1 MQTQLTKDELTKIAA
16 KISELQYAERV
27 TGVDW
32 RLLAG
37 IWYREN
43 SLNVTPPS
51 RVGGVWQFD
60 PPLTSTKIQNLLNK
74 YSTLSAADK
83 QLIIND
89 KGISFKYGAILAA
102 CFLRDHVPQVL
113 DVRKLGDLPDDTIG
127 NALYTYNGKAYGKD
141 WHMSPY
147 VYNNGDDQHIG
158 LKMNATLPTSK
169 GRIWIKKADT
179 RLGAFVVYRQLK
191 ELYPRQQTKPVNQD
205 TPKKSAPPNSI
216 SDDINKII
224 KEKQQENEQQKT
236 ISLIDG
242 KIIEPLDK

>member
-1 MQTQLTKDELTKIAA
+1 MQTQLTKDELDKIKA
-16 KISELQYAERV
+16 KINDLQYAEQV

-60 PPLTSTKIQNLLNK
+60 PPLSSTRIQALLNK
-74 YSTLSAADK
+74 YSILSATDK
-83 QLIIND
+83 QLIVND
-89 KGISFKYGAILAA
+89 RGISFKHGAVLAA

-113 DVRKLGDLPDDTIG
+113 DVRKAGDLPDDTIG

-147 VYNNGDDQHIG
+147 VYNNGDSQHLG
-158 LKMNATLPTSK
+158 LKMNASLPTAN

-191 ELYPRQQTKPVNQD
+191 SLYPRQQDIQQKQT
-205 TPKKSAPPNSI
+205 APNSI
-216 SDDINKII
+216 SDDIDKII

-242 KIIEPLDK
+242 KIIDPLDK